1 MVQKRSS
8 ATLLGALFVASLA
21 ATTAFAD
28 HNGKNHG
35 GGGGGKPG
43 GNDGGDPATGVW
55 ENWMADDVEAAW
67 NYGGGSY
74 LGQNVTITVV
84 DDFTSRDKIV
94 GVLNGKITRKL
105 HGDWTKHMASATAPA
120 ATMNEHDFNLTTGFS
135 LSSGFDVINA
145 SYGALYSNDP
155 GSPDYFN
162 GLDAQEQT
170 LVDAAADTSANGAVV
185 AKSAGNAGKVIG
197 SALDADDYGGG
208 YEGWQDQLSLALI
221 GQPGAIF
228 VGALTDHGSGVLA
241 DYSNFPGN
249 NTTVQA
255 QTLVVGVDSSAHG
268 IAGTSF
274 AAPIVAGYAAVVSS
288 KFTSATPAQ
297 VAGHLLDTATDLGN
311 AYSFGQGEA
320 CLLCAIS
327 PASIN

>member
-28 HNGKNHG
+28 HNGKNHGG

-120 ATMNEHDFNLTTGFS
+120 ATMNEHDFNLTTQQVQCLIYVVTHAPFHLKFAQPLLLQLILQAL
-135 LSSGFDVINA
+135 LSD
-145 SYGALYSNDP
+145 LY
-155 GSPDYFN
+155 
-162 GLDAQEQT
+162 
-170 LVDAAADTSANGAVV
+170 
-185 AKSAGNAGKVIG
+185 
-197 SALDADDYGGG
+197 
-208 YEGWQDQLSLALI
+208 
-221 GQPGAIF
+221 
-228 VGALTDHGSGVLA
+228 
-241 DYSNFPGN
+241 
-249 NTTVQA
+249 
-255 QTLVVGVDSSAHG
+255 
-268 IAGTSF
+268 
-274 AAPIVAGYAAVVSS
+274 
-288 KFTSATPAQ
+288 
-297 VAGHLLDTATDLGN
+297 LGCN
-311 AYSFGQGEA
+311 VR
-320 CLLCAIS
+320 
-327 PASIN
+327 